1 MFERPASR
9 RQFLSGIAGGAAALS
24 LRPLARASNLAPSAP
39 EPAPPA
45 VKWAGPLPTKH
56 LAWVWQ
62 FNQDGEPERI
72 RETLAQ
78 HGLGVAMKTH
88 DGTNWMSKWD
98 TSGKALSGPQQIEKI
113 ASFFEAGGVPFHA
126 WCVVKGNE
134 PMLEASMAASVLAS
148 GARSLSIDLESYPGF
163 WAGTQY
169 AALQYT
175 GLLRNAQPD
184 ATIMTTID
192 ARPWEY
198 DRIPIKEF
206 AAASNAIAPQVYWS
220 DFGTA
225 SNINRYRSMGADPGA
240 AGVTPAFTLDIA
252 ARRLAGLGLPIHPI
266 GPGLISDQ
274 SAWAQFMTE
283 SYARDVEAL
292 SVWRFGTTTPR
303 VWEMLQANPPRP
315 RTYIVQPG
323 DSLGRLAGLWN
334 TSIDEIVRLN
344 GLANPNLVVQGQTLA
359 IPRGIVAPVI
369 TPPSAVVSQPVSAP
383 VAAPVAAPPVAAPP
397 PPTTYVVQPGDS
409 AWSLAGQW
417 NTTPQR
423 IAEVNGLTN
432 MNVIVV
438 GQRLRIP

>member
-24 LRPLARASNLAPSAP
+24 LRPFVEAASLTPSAP
-39 EPAPPA
+39 PEPATPA
-45 VKWAGPLPTKH
+45 VKWSGALPTKH

-62 FNQDGEPERI
+62 FNHDGEPERI

-78 HGLGVAMKTH
+78 HGLGIAMKTH
-88 DGTNWMSKWD
+88 DGTTWMSKWD
-98 TSGKALSGPQQIEKI
+98 TSRNALSGPQQIEKI

-126 WCVVKGNE
+126 WCVVKGTDAA
-134 PMLEASMAASVLAS
+134 LEASMAASVLAS

-163 WAGTQY
+163 WSGTQY
-169 AALQYT
+169 DALQYT
-175 GLLRNAQPD
+175 GLLRNAPPD

-206 AAASNAIAPQVYWS
+206 AAASNALAPQVYWS
-220 DFGTA
+220 DFGTPA
-225 SNINRYRSMGADPGA
+225 NINRYRSMGADPGA
-240 AGVTPAFTLDIA
+240 AGVTAAFTLDIA
-252 ARRLAGLGLPIHPI
+252 VRKLTALGLPIHPI
-266 GPGLISDQ
+266 GPGLGAEQ

-283 SYARDVEAL
+283 SYARDVEAV

-303 VWEMLQANPPRP
+303 VWEMLEANPPRP
-315 RTYIVQPG
+315 RSYVVQPG

-344 GLANPNLVVQGQTLA
+344 GLADPNLVVQGQRLA
-359 IPRGIVAPVI
+359 IPRGKIAPVV
-369 TPPSAVVSQPVSAP
+369 TPQGASTPVSAP
-383 VAAPVAAPPVAAPP
+383 VVVAPVAAPP

-409 AWSLAGQW
+409 AWALARRW

-423 IAEVNGLTN
+423 IAEVNGLSD
-432 MNVIVV
+432 MNIIVV